1 MMIIKFLLFNKSF
14 YVVFVLFFF
23 KILKYIIVNEKIY
36 YNCNLIILLYFFY
49 DKKFIEL
56 CCRKKWL
63 SVLFLK

>member
-36 YNCNLIILLYFFY
+36 YNCNLIILLYFF
-49 DKKFIEL
+49 
-56 CCRKKWL
+56 
-63 SVLFLK
+63 

>member
-36 YNCNLIILLYFFY
+36 YSCNLIILLYFFLN
-49 DKKFIEL
+49 KKFIEL
-56 CCRKKWL
+56 CFRKKWL